1 MKKFEYKT
9 QVIDTKG
16 FSGGKIDEEELDS
29 ILNAMGR
36 QGWELVRTETTSLTQ
51 GATRCIL
58 FVFKREAEA

>member
-9 QVIDTKG
+9 HVIDTKG
-16 FSGGKIDEEELDS
+16 FSGGKVEVDEIDS
-29 ILNAMGR
+29 ILNVMGQ

-58 FVFKREAEA
+58 FVFKREMEG